1 RPCGPGPGASG
12 TDRVG
17 PGRAVPASSGRF
29 RPLELRPL
37 QRVSA
42 TPEEGVADVVCVVS
56 SGGHRG
62 SHSREAGDGRCTRSR
77 YELFLVEEVAAAGW
91 GDAQARKTQ
100 QARLVLGHPAAGG
113 EELRRSLRAR
123 AEAPAR

>member
-1 RPCGPGPGASG
+1 M
-12 TDRVG
+12 
-17 PGRAVPASSGRF
+17 
-29 RPLELRPL
+29 
-37 QRVSA
+37 SA
-42 TPEEGVADVVCVVS
+42 TPEEGVADVACVVS
-56 SGGHRG
+56 SGGHRD

-77 YELFLVEEVAAAGW
+77 YELFPAEEVAAAGW

-100 QARLVLGHPAAGG
+100 QSRLVLGHPSAGG